1 MTLDLCP
8 RRTMT
13 PPPPP
18 VFVPAAA
25 QNIHEAVRE
34 AVRSMHVLPSFN
46 HSPQHCRPKYQDKP
60 VKVRLPGPRVTP
72 PTRTAESPPQLASHQ
87 PDAAL
92 RPSLRLSPFA
102 FHHATMETAAERHPC
117 GMEDWRPED
126 EEDEGEKE
134 GVGYMMMSAQ
144 VSPSSSVLPDDYVV
158 MASPQKPDSSAVQT
172 SVSR

>member
-1 MTLDLCP
+1 MTSDLCP
-8 RRTMT
+8 RRAVTL
-13 PPPPP
+13 PPPP
-18 VFVPAAA
+18 VFVPVAA

-34 AVRSMHVLPSFN
+34 AVRSMRVLPSFN

-60 VKVRLPGPRVTP
+60 VKVRLPGPRVTL
-72 PTRTAESPPQLASHQ
+72 PTRTAASPPQLASHQ

-92 RPSLRLSPFA
+92 RPSLRLSPPA
-102 FHHATMETAAERHPC
+102 FHHATMETAAERRHC

-134 GVGYMMMSAQ
+134 GVGYMMMAQ
-144 VSPSSSVLPDDYVV
+144 VSPGSSALPDDYVV